1 MNVRHDPMDWRAS
14 KPAHKTPARRL
25 PKAVRKALRDYRRNV
40 IPMADSDTITWPV
53 LALIGVVA
61 VAILLW
67 QAGVFA

>member
-1 MNVRHDPMDWRAS
+1 MNARHDPMDWRAS
-14 KPAHKTPARRL
+14 KPGHDA
-25 PKAVRKALRDYRRNV
+25 
-40 IPMADSDTITWPV
+40 PMAHHDPITWPV

>member
-1 MNVRHDPMDWRAS
+1 MSARHDPMDWRAS
-14 KPAHKTPARRL
+14 KPGHDA
-25 PKAVRKALRDYRRNV
+25 
-40 IPMADSDTITWPV
+40 PMAHRDPLTWPV

>member
-1 MNVRHDPMDWRAS
+1 VNARHDPMDWRAS
-14 KPAHKTPARRL
+14 KPGHDA
-25 PKAVRKALRDYRRNV
+25 
-40 IPMADSDTITWPV
+40 PMAEHRDPLTWPV